1 MLKEKM
7 TMTKSTRIAF
17 LMGSLALFS
26 SMAFA
31 QGSNKPMQIISP
43 NAAGGPN
50 DLIARMIAPK
60 LGELLGQNVVVDDRP
75 SANGVVGAEMV
86 ARATP
91 DGSVIAIGNSGT
103 HAVNATLYRQLPYDP
118 VRDFA
123 PITELVSN
131 GLVIVSNPAFGANT
145 VQELI
150 ALAKKE
156 QGKINVAV
164 AGATGELAGNAIKIQ
179 GKISM
184 TNIPYKGGA
193 PAIVAVISG
202 ESDFVITT
210 FGSVIPHVNAGRLKA
225 LAVTSAKRL
234 ALMPNVPTVA
244 ESGLEGYEVV
254 MWYGLFA
261 PARTPEAVVRRLR
274 DAVVRVLSM
283 SEIRDRLVADAYEV
297 IGNTPDEFAA
307 LVKLEVEKYRK
318 IILESGMTRL

>member
-1 MLKEKM
+1 
-7 TMTKSTRIAF
+7 MTKSLQITL
-17 LMGSLALFS
+17 LMPSLALFS
-26 SMAFA
+26 AVIFA
-31 QGSNKPMQIISP
+31 QGSNKPLQIIGP

-50 DLIARMIAPK
+50 DLIARLIAPK

-75 SANGVVGAEMV
+75 SANGVVGAEIV

-91 DGSVIAIGNSGT
+91 DGSVIAMGNSGT
-103 HAVNATLYRQLPYDP
+103 HAVNATLYRQLSYDP

-131 GLVIVSNPAFGANT
+131 GLVVVANPAFGANNI
-145 VQELI
+145 QELI
-150 ALAKKE
+150 ALAKKQ
-156 QGKINVAV
+156 QGKINVAI

-179 GKISM
+179 GKVNM

-210 FGSVIPHVNAGRLKA
+210 FGSVIPHVNAGRMKA
-225 LAVTSAKRL
+225 LAVTSPKRL
-234 ALMPNVPTVA
+234 ALMPNVPTIA
-244 ESGLEGYEVV
+244 ESGLAGYEVV

-274 DAVVRVLSM
+274 DAVARVLNM
-283 SEIRDRLVADAYEV
+283 PEIRDRLVADAYEV
-297 IGNTPDEFAA
+297 IGNTPEEFAA

>member
-1 MLKEKM
+1 MM
-7 TMTKSTRIAF
+7 KSLRIA
-17 LMGSLALFS
+17 LLLSSMALFS
-26 SMAFA
+26 AVTFA
-31 QGSNKPMQIISP
+31 QGPNKPVQIIAP
-43 NAAGGPN
+43 NVAGGPN
-50 DLIARMIAPK
+50 DLIARLIAPR
-60 LGELLGQNVVVDDRP
+60 LGELLGQNVIVDNRP
-75 SANGVVGAEMV
+75 SANGVVGAEIV

-103 HAVNATLYRQLPYDP
+103 HAVNATLYRQLSYDP

-131 GLVIVSNPAFGANT
+131 GLVVVANPAFGANNI
-145 VQELI
+145 QELI

-156 QGKINVAV
+156 QGKINIAV

-179 GKISM
+179 GKINM

-202 ESDFVITT
+202 ESDLVITT
-210 FGSVIPHVNAGRLKA
+210 YGGVIPHVNTGRMKA

-234 ALMPNVPTVA
+234 ALMPNVPTIA
-244 ESGLEGYEVV
+244 ESGLEGYDVV

-261 PARTPEAVVRRLR
+261 PARTPGPVVRRLR
-274 DAVVRVLSM
+274 DAVARVLNM
-283 SEIRDRLVADAYEV
+283 PEIRDRLIADAYEV
-297 IGNTPDEFAA
+297 IGNTPEEFSA

>member
-1 MLKEKM
+1 MM
-7 TMTKSTRIAF
+7 KSLRIA
-17 LMGSLALFS
+17 LLLSSMALFS
-26 SMAFA
+26 AVTIA
-31 QGSNKPMQIISP
+31 QGPNKPVQIIAP
-43 NAAGGPN
+43 NVAGGPN
-50 DLIARMIAPK
+50 DLIARLIAPR
-60 LGELLGQNVVVDDRP
+60 LGELLGQNVIVDNRP
-75 SANGVVGAEMV
+75 SANGVVGAEIV

-103 HAVNATLYRQLPYDP
+103 HAVNATLYRQLSYDP

-131 GLVIVSNPAFGANT
+131 GLVVVANPAFGANNI
-145 VQELI
+145 QELI

-156 QGKINVAV
+156 QGKINIAV

-179 GKISM
+179 GKINM

-202 ESDFVITT
+202 ESDLVITT
-210 FGSVIPHVNAGRLKA
+210 YGGVIPHVNTGRMKA

-234 ALMPNVPTVA
+234 ALMPNVPTIA
-244 ESGLEGYEVV
+244 ESGLEGYDVV

-261 PARTPEAVVRRLR
+261 PARTPGPVVRRLR
-274 DAVVRVLSM
+274 DAVARVLNM
-283 SEIRDRLVADAYEV
+283 PEIRDRLIADAYDV
-297 IGNTPDEFAA
+297 IGNTPEEFSA
-307 LVKLEVEKYRK
+307 LVKIEVEKYRK

>member
-1 MLKEKM
+1 MR
-7 TMTKSTRIAF
+7 KSLRIAL
-17 LMGSLALFS
+17 LMPSLALYS
-26 SMAFA
+26 AVTFA
-31 QGSNKPMQIISP
+31 QGSNKPLQIIGP

-50 DLIARMIAPK
+50 DLIARLIAPK

-91 DGSVIAIGNSGT
+91 DGSVIAMGNSGT
-103 HAVNATLYRQLPYDP
+103 HAVNATLYRQLSYDP

-131 GLVIVSNPAFGANT
+131 GLVVVANPAFGANNI
-145 VQELI
+145 QELI
-150 ALAKKE
+150 ALAKKQ
-156 QGKINVAV
+156 QGKINVAI

-179 GKISM
+179 GKINM

-210 FGSVIPHVNAGRLKA
+210 FGSVIPHVNAGRMKA
-225 LAVTSAKRL
+225 LAVTSPKRL
-234 ALMPNVPTVA
+234 ALMPNVPTIA

-261 PARTPEAVVRRLR
+261 PARTPEAVVRRVR
-274 DAVVRVLSM
+274 DAVARVLNM
-283 SEIRDRLVADAYEV
+283 PEIRDRLVADAYEV
-297 IGNTPDEFAA
+297 IGNTPEEFAA

>member
-1 MLKEKM
+1 M
-7 TMTKSTRIAF
+7 TMTKSTRSAYLI
-17 LMGSLALFS
+17 GSLALFS
-26 SMAFA
+26 SVAFA

-131 GLVIVSNPAFGANT
+131 GLVIVTNPAFGANT

-179 GKISM
+179 GKINM

-202 ESDFVITT
+202 ESDLTITT
-210 FGSVIPHVNAGRLKA
+210 FGGVVPHVNAGRLKA

-274 DAVVRVLSM
+274 DAVVRVLNM

-297 IGNTPDEFAA
+297 VGNTPDEFAA